1 MLFFGIFGLFFI
13 VCLIERR
20 GTQRRKRFDERCVR
34 IKEFLRVWNVG
45 GEGGRVWYW
54 KCGV

>member
-13 VCLIERR
+13 VCLIDRR

-45 GEGGRVWYW
+45 VYGGRGWYW